1 MAFILGRAIKL
12 IVVQVLG
19 FVGSTGSTIISFIL
33 PGFFYFKLFRKEAGP
48 LKWFA
53 LALAIY
59 GLCVMGFW
67 WVEVIFCSKLQVWAG
82 ADDDSLTFNIIRL
95 VSR

>member
-1 MAFILGRAIKL
+1 VLSIF
-12 IVVQVLG
+12 QVLG

-33 PGFFYFKLFRKEAGP
+33 PGFFYFKLFRKEPGA

-53 LALAIY
+53 LALAVY

-67 WVEVIFCSKLQVWAG
+67 
-82 ADDDSLTFNIIRL
+82 
-95 VSR
+95 